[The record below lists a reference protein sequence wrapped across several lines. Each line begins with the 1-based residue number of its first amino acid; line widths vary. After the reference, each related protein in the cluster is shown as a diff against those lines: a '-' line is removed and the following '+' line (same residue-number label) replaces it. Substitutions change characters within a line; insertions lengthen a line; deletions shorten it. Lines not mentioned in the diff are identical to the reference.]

1 VSNYLENISQA
12 VAQMLFSKFLH
23 FRNISMHLVVQNLI
37 THAMLLFAAAKPFL
51 WIFVVISPYGMLTS

>member
-1 VSNYLENISQA
+1 
-12 VAQMLFSKFLH
+12 MFFSKFLH